1 MNTLKARIVP
11 LKFREANARE
21 EGEYEEQLGRLNEIY
36 GDVAE
41 FSETVTAGEP
51 IPECDAVLFP
61 QMIGAGYHYADTLRS
76 YGKPVLVITSRFG
89 TVDMWDWELISYL
102 RSGGLTVFSP
112 YSIELGRVI
121 LRALA
126 VKTHLKGAKFLMFQD
141 DPGEGMQ
148 AYIFKRFY
156 WWEEEC
162 SRQIEQ
168 VFGAKLIY
176 RSWKEVN
183 ARAEQMDSA
192 RALAEFR
199 SWELPM
205 EGISEEQQTL
215 LGKLYLAIRE
225 TIEELGG
232 VDGIGANCLN
242 ESMYCRT
249 TPCVI
254 WNQLFEKFGIIWCC
268 EGDTLTLL
276 STYVLYHALKAPIMM
291 TNIYPFLVGKAA
303 VYHERM
309 SDFPEVDEPENH
321 ALGVH
326 CGYAGFAPRQFCGNC
341 WKIVPKV
348 LAIVDEQAVM
358 VDCELPTGDMVLAKI
373 DPSFRRITVI
383 PGEIEKYMQFPGT
396 DARNASLLHYHNGEK
411 VMEELP
417 SHHQMII
424 TGRQKA
430 SIIQIAR
437 VFGWTCEVI
446 E

>member
-1 MNTLKARIVP
+1 MKAKLVP
-11 LKFREANARE
+11 MIFREANERE
-21 EGEYEEQLGRLNEIY
+21 KGEYREQLERLKEIY
-36 GDVAE
+36 GNEAE
-41 FSETVTAGEP
+41 FLGTVKVGETVP
-51 IPECDAVLFP
+51 PCDAILFP
-61 QMIGAGYHYADTLRS
+61 QMIGAGYHYRDHLKAYDR
-76 YGKPVLVITSRFG
+76 PVLVITSQFG

-112 YSIELGRVI
+112 YSVELGKVI
-121 LRALA
+121 LRAMA
-126 VKTHLKGAKFLMFQD
+126 TKTYLKGAKFLMFQD

-162 SRQIEQ
+162 TRQIEDA
-168 VFGAKLIY
+168 FGAKLIY
-176 RSWKEVN
+176 RSWKAVN
-183 ARAEQMDSA
+183 KRAEEIDRA
-192 RALAEFR
+192 EALAEFR
-199 SWELPM
+199 RWELPY

-215 LGKLYLAIRE
+215 LGQLYIAIRE
-225 TIEELGG
+225 VIDGLGG

-254 WNQLFEKFGIIWCC
+254 WNRLFEQYGIIWCC

-276 STYVLYHALKAPIMM
+276 STFVLYHSLKAPIMM

-303 VYHERM
+303 IHHERM
-309 SDFPEVDEPENH
+309 TDFPETDEPENH

-326 CGYAGFAPRQFCGNC
+326 CGYAGFAPRLFCGEK

-348 LAIVDEQAVM
+348 LEIVNKQAVM
-358 VDCELPTGDMVLAKI
+358 VNCELPAGDMVLAKI
-373 DPSFRRITVI
+373 NPSFDRITVI
-383 PGEIEKYMQFPGT
+383 PGKLEKYLQFPGT
-396 DARNASLLHYHNGEK
+396 DARNASLLYYHDGEK

-424 TGRQKA
+424 IGKQKA
-430 SIIQIAR
+430 NIIQIAR
-437 VFGWTCEVI
+437 VFGWKCEVI
-446 E
+446 